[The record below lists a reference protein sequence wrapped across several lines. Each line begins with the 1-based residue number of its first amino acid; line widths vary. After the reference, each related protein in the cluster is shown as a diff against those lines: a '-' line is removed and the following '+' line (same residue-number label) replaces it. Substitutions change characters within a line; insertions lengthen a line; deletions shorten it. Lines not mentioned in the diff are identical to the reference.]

1 MVSGRRARM
10 AARRLALAAALL
22 GAAACGSFGAQ
33 RTSDVLIENVE
44 VEAGAGRPA
53 RIVFDLA
60 WESSF
65 RDEINHDG
73 VWVFAKVREPGEL
86 WRHASISTE
95 SSDHRVGADNGVPA
109 TIEPSADGVGAFLY
123 RAGDGFSA
131 IDWDGVS
138 LSADPGAAALT
149 PEAEI
154 EVVALPMV
162 YVPEGPFLLGDGT
175 SVAALF
181 AAQFSAGSTTAP
193 FGVDDEGAIVLGGGG
208 EGSLGNHDR
217 RVPATTPQQYWDDF
231 SDSARRDLPAAFP
244 EGFTGFW
251 VMRHE
256 LTQGDYAR
264 FLSLLDAAQQ
274 MTRNP
279 ASSIPAGEAHRYAI
293 APKEPFHV
301 TPYNRAANWLSWMD
315 LAAYADWSGLR
326 PMTELEYE
334 KASRGG
340 RIPDAGEFAWG
351 PEAPPAGKYNL
362 QDAGTPQELVT
373 NQVAGANVAFDGTI
387 GLASSIAGPLRAG
400 AFVPLATS
408 RLGFGGSYYRITE
421 LSGNVAE
428 MVVTVGRPTGRR
440 FGGVPGDGVLS
451 SAGNAG
457 GAEVELWPGARR
469 VAVGVYEVLNA
480 DGSGTR
486 GGDWTSETRALR
498 VSDREQVNK
507 PADHRDMRWGGRLAR
522 SAGEPTGR

>member
-1 MVSGRRARM
+1 V
-10 AARRLALAAALL
+10 RRLALAVAVL
-22 GAAACGSFGAQ
+22 GATACGSFGPG
-33 RTSDVLIENVE
+33 RTSDVLIENVA
-44 VEAGAGRPA
+44 VEPSAGAGQSA
-53 RIVFDLA
+53 RIVFDIA
-60 WESSF
+60 WDASF

-73 VWVFAKVREPGEL
+73 VWLFAKVREPGEP
-86 WRHASISTE
+86 WRHALL
-95 SSDHRVGADNGVPA
+95 SSEPSAHRIGANNGVLA
-109 TIEPSADGVGAFLY
+109 TIEPAADGLGAFLY
-123 RAGDGFSA
+123 RTDDGFSA

-138 LSADPGAAALT
+138 LAADAAATVLT
-149 PEAEI
+149 PQAEV

-162 YVPEGPFLLGDGT
+162 YVPEGPYLLGDGT

-181 AAQFSAGSTTAP
+181 AGQFSAGTSSAP

-217 RVPATTPQQYWDDF
+217 RVPSATPQQYWDDF
-231 SDSARRDLPAAFP
+231 SDTAQQDLPAAFP
-244 EGFTGFW
+244 EGFAAFW

-256 LTQGDYAR
+256 LSQGDYAR
-264 FLSLLDAAQQ
+264 FLSMLDTAQQ

-279 ASSIPAGEAHRYAI
+279 ALSIPAGEAHRYAI
-293 APKEPFHV
+293 APQAPYAV
-301 TPYNRAANWLSWMD
+301 RPYNRAANWLSWMD

-334 KASRGG
+334 KASRGD
-340 RIPDAGEFAWG
+340 RVPDAGEFAWG

-373 NQVAGANVAFDGTI
+373 NQAAGANVAFDGTI
-387 GLASSIAGPLRAG
+387 GLASSIAGPLRVG
-400 AFVPLATS
+400 AFQPLATS

-428 MVVTVGRPTGRR
+428 MVVTVGRSTGRR
-440 FGGVPGDGVLS
+440 YRGVDGDGALS

-457 GAEVELWPGARR
+457 GPEVEFWPGARR
-469 VAVGVYEVLNA
+469 AAAGGYEVLNA

-486 GGDWTSETRALR
+486 GGDWASDARALR

-507 PADHRDMRWGGRLAR
+507 PADHRDMRWGGRLVR
-522 SAGEPTGR
+522 SARK